1 MPTYQYKCNGCDHA
15 FEIVQSMKDKKKRKC
30 PECKKPR
37 LKRLIG
43 QPIFFIKGEAGTIRH
58 LAERNTENMG
68 RYELG
73 DKQGQQQEAKDKAKK
88 QNTQEQPWYK
98 EHQAAS
104 NSEVS
109 KMSESQKTRYIR
121 DGKK

>member
-1 MPTYQYKCNGCDHA
+1 MPTYQYKCNNCDHA

-30 PECKKPR
+30 PECNKLK

-43 QPIFFIKGEAGTIRH
+43 TPMVFIKGEPSTVGH
-58 LAERNTENMG
+58 WAERNTQNMG

-73 DKQGQQQEAKDKAKK
+73 DKTGQQKEANDKAKK
-88 QNTQEQPWYK
+88 QTAQEKPWYSK
-98 EHQAAS
+98 HQTAS
-104 NSEVS
+104 TSEVS
-109 KMSESQKTRYIR
+109 KMSESEKTRYIR